1 MARLK
6 LLVSINKLV
15 ESFTMIYRNL
25 LTKANFLFDKLLEII
40 YLQATIQFFGYHFKH
55 NLNMCDLTIE
65 CFLFV
70 IKSTNVTLYEIEFFY
85 IFKTILKILQIRH
98 YDLNLGRM

>member
-40 YLQATIQFFGYHFKH
+40 YL
-55 NLNMCDLTIE
+55 
-65 CFLFV
+65 
-70 IKSTNVTLYEIEFFY
+70 
-85 IFKTILKILQIRH
+85 
-98 YDLNLGRM
+98 